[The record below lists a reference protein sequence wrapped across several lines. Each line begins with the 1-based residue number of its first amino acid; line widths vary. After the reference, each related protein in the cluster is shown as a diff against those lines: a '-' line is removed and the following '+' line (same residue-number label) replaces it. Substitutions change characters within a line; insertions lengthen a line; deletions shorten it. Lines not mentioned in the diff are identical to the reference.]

1 MKLLSTFIKELEV
14 IKDEHGDLP
23 VVTADWNG
31 AQDTI
36 PDDDSVCG
44 FWKNGAWDS
53 DNQKMC
59 DCVLIR

>member
-1 MKLLSTFIKELEV
+1 MKLLSTFIKKLEELKEQY
-14 IKDEHGDLP
+14 GDLP
-23 VVTADWNG
+23 VVTANLDG
-31 AQDTI
+31 QQDTI
-36 PDDDSVCG
+36 PDDDAVCD